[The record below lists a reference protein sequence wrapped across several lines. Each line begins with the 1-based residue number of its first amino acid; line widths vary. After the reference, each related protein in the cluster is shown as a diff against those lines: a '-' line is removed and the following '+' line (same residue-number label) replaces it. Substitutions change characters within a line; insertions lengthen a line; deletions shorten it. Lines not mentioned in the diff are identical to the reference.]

1 MLAILNALDS
11 PDRVA
16 SLEDEHGAGGVIVPV
31 QALLPLTHPGPG
43 GGPATLA
50 SHLTMSHVILSC
62 ASLSLKLRQKLP
74 LRLLLIP
81 PAAIS
86 RTAVVHQSREYTHW
100 HL

>member
-50 SHLTMSHVILSC
+50 SHLTMSHVIIPFSKAATKA
-62 ASLSLKLRQKLP
+62 ASETP
-74 LRLLLIP
+74 VDP
-81 PAAIS
+81 PGGNI
-86 RTAVVHQSREYTHW
+86 THNSSASE
-100 HL
+100 